1 MKKPHDVIQPRWG
14 VFSLRKKA
22 ERLSFTVTGRNADEA
37 RSRALQEYATLNE
50 HDRRRISVQREA

>member
-1 MKKPHDVIQPRWG
+1 MGPLFVWKR
-14 VFSLRKKA
+14 KA

-50 HDRRRISVQREA
+50 HDRGRISVQREA

>member
-1 MKKPHDVIQPRWG
+1 MGPLFVWKR
-14 VFSLRKKA
+14 KA

>member
-1 MKKPHDVIQPRWG
+1 LDPAIR
-14 VFSLRKKA
+14 
-22 ERLSFTVTGRNADEA
+22 SFQLADATALPLADGSFDANGRNGDEA